1 LKFKLASLI
10 HALYALI
17 GLSIVIFYEFEHI
30 KSIVFSCLLYVLIP
44 LYGAYGCY
52 VANAKALVVS
62 ILFFISQSVRHVGNE
77 NVLPHIA
84 PISISFPFG
93 DFASG
98 NGYLIDFFALFMAFY
113 VGYLLVNML
122 SANRLHKQDS
132 A

>member
-30 KSIVFSCLLYVLIP
+30 ESIVFSCLLYVLIP
-44 LYGAYGCY
+44 LFGAYGCY

-77 NVLPHIA
+77 NVLPQIA
-84 PISISFPFG
+84 PISISFPFV
-93 DFASG
+93 DFARE
-98 NGYLIDFFALFMAFY
+98 NGYLIDFFALFMALY
-113 VGYLLVNML
+113 VGYLLVIVL
-122 SANRLHKQDS
+122 SANRVHKQDS